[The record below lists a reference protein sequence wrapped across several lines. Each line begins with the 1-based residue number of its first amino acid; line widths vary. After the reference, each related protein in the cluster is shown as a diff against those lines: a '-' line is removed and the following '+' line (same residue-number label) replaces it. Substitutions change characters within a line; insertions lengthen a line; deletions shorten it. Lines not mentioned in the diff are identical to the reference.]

1 MRPVRYHFNWLPFL
15 LFVYTFFTM
24 IFLVNL
30 MIAKMTT
37 RYETIRSQSLR
48 FRSLQLVD
56 LTLQFKDERGA
67 PSPVNLLIMVWSV
80 FQCFGELCFKFD
92 QDVGPVNIGYGN
104 VMGLK
109 TTLRLQAKERTLMKR
124 YDETIRRTK
133 AHAVEEGLAHMHAEL
148 QAVMQ
153 QMQEL
158 SHGGAGVADETVD
171 TPGPTPLR
179 RPAGPTPLR
188 KKSVGKKGF
197 ANIAGILAQL
207 RASEDE
213 LSERSAPTPVLTPGR
228 SSPNLRPPGE

>member
-1 MRPVRYHFNWLPFL
+1 
-15 LFVYTFFTM
+15 
-24 IFLVNL
+24 
-30 MIAKMTT
+30 MTT

-133 AHAVEEGLAHMHAEL
+133 
-148 QAVMQ
+148 
-153 QMQEL
+153 
-158 SHGGAGVADETVD
+158 
-171 TPGPTPLR
+171 
-179 RPAGPTPLR
+179 
-188 KKSVGKKGF
+188 
-197 ANIAGILAQL
+197 
-207 RASEDE
+207 
-213 LSERSAPTPVLTPGR
+213 
-228 SSPNLRPPGE
+228 